1 MKKSLKRKTCLFS
14 LLIAAMFAG
23 ITACSNTPQLIESTN
38 AAGEKKEDQPK
49 AQLSQKYSFTMGTSS
64 SGGSV
69 YAIGAGVAKLLGEK
83 IDGLDIRAMA
93 TGGAVDN
100 IGLMER
106 GEAQFALNASNANY
120 MAENGQLAGMEK
132 QENVKGIVSLYPS
145 VFHMLVSKDS
155 KITSFEELKGT
166 KGAVGAS
173 GSATD
178 LYTTDVMHFYGYDYK
193 EKKDFEPVYAS
204 TTDAT
209 DLFKD
214 GHIDWALFPLGVPGS
229 AVLDLTMANK
239 VNILPIGG
247 EDRDLL
253 LEQFP
258 YYVAYD
264 IPGGTYTGFDEE
276 IQTVGCVI
284 TLVADESVDE
294 EVVYEVT
301 KAIWENLE
309 EVQSISSS
317 LSWMEKEKAAA
328 GIGVDLHPGAERY
341 YREAGFIQ

>member
-1 MKKSLKRKTCLFS
+1 MKKELRITTCM
-14 LLIAAMFAG
+14 LLAATIFMT
-23 ITACSNTPQLIESTN
+23 TACSNTPQLIESTN
-38 AAGEKKEDQPK
+38 AAGEKVADGPK
-49 AQLSQKYSFTMGTSS
+49 VKLSGEYRFTMGTSS

-69 YAIGAGVAKLLGEK
+69 YAIGAGIAKLLGEK
-83 IDGLDIRAMA
+83 IDGLDMRAMA

-106 GEAQFALNASNANY
+106 KEAEFALNASNANY
-120 MAENGQLAGMEK
+120 MAKNGQLSGMDK
-132 QENVKGIVSLYPS
+132 QDNIKGIVSLYPS
-145 VFHMLVSKDS
+145 VFHMLTAKDS
-155 KITSFEELKGT
+155 KITSFEDLKGT

-178 LYTTDVMHFYGYDYK
+178 LYTTDVMNYFGYDYK
-193 EKKDFEPVYAS
+193 TRKDFEPVYAS

-239 VNILPIGG
+239 VNILPIEG
-247 EDRDLL
+247 ETRDTL
-253 LEQFP
+253 LEQYP
-258 YYVAYD
+258 YYVPYD
-264 IPGGTYTGFDEE
+264 IPGGTYSGFDEE

-294 EVVYEVT
+294 EVVYQIT

-309 EVQSISSS
+309 ETQAISSS
-317 LSWMEKEKAAA
+317 LSWMSKDKAAA
-328 GIGVDLHPGAERY
+328 GIGTDLHPGAERY
-341 YREAGFIQ
+341 YKEAGMIQ

>member
-1 MKKSLKRKTCLFS
+1 MKKTLKRGLS
-14 LLIAAMFAG
+14 LLLAVMAVMT
-23 ITACSNTPQLIESTN
+23 TACSNTPQLIENTN

-49 AQLSQKYSFTMGTSS
+49 AQLSKNYRFTMGTSS

-69 YAIGAGVAKLLGEK
+69 YAIGAGIAKLLGEK

-106 GEAQFALNASNANY
+106 KEAEFGLNASNANY
-120 MAENGQLAGMEK
+120 MAKNGQLSGMGP

-145 VFHMLVSKDS
+145 VFHMLVSKGS
-155 KITSFEELKGT
+155 KITSFDQLKGT

-178 LYTTDVMHFYGYDYK
+178 LYTTDVMNFFGYNYK
-193 EKKDFEPVYAS
+193 ERKDFEAVYAS

-239 VNILPIGG
+239 VDILPIGG
-247 EDRDLL
+247 EDREKF
-253 LEQFP
+253 LEQYP
-258 YYVAYD
+258 YYVPYD
-264 IPGGTYTGFDEE
+264 IPGGTYNGFEDE

-284 TLVADESVDE
+284 TLVANGSVDE
-294 EVVYEVT
+294 EVVYEIT
-301 KAIWENLE
+301 KAIWENLD
-309 EVQSISSS
+309 EVQAISSS
-317 LSWMEKEKAAA
+317 LTWMEKDKAVA

-341 YREAGFIQ
+341 YKEVGWIQ